1 MAQLTDKERAELP
14 DRAFA
19 YIDAKGRRKLPIH
32 DASHVRNALARFNQ
46 VRFESDEAR
55 EQAMTRLLRAAARH
69 GIVPVGFFT
78 SRLRAEKRAARAER
92 TVRLPSGEVTLLF
105 ADIEGSTPLLAGLG
119 DRYPDLLERV
129 RATIRRAVERHRGY
143 EVEVRA
149 DEYFAVFERPKAAL
163 DAALSVQRSLGRA
176 TWEDGHDVRLR
187 IGLHTGPVM
196 LTDVGYVGLAVHA
209 GARVCA
215 AAHGGQVLV
224 SAEAVRAID
233 EPPDRVRLESL
244 GGFRLAGLPGA
255 HRLYQVRARGLAAE
269 FPPPRVPKATR

>member
-19 YIDAKGRRKLPIH
+19 YIDSKGRRKLPIH

-55 EQAMTRLLRAAARH
+55 EHAMTRLLRAAARH

-78 SRLRAEKRAARAER
+78 SRLRAEGRARRAER
-92 TVRLPSGEVTLLF
+92 TAPLPSGDMTLLF

-119 DRYPDLLERV
+119 DRYPEVLERV
-129 RATIRRAVERHRGY
+129 RATIRRAVQRHRGH

-149 DEYFAVFERPKAAL
+149 DEYFAVFEGAEAAL
-163 DAALSVQRSLGRA
+163 GTALAVQRSLSR
-176 TWEDGHDVRLR
+176 TRWDDGHDVRLR
-187 IGLHTGPVM
+187 IGLHAGRVM
-196 LTDVGYVGLAVHA
+196 LTNVGYVGLAVHA

-224 SAEAVRAID
+224 SAEAARAVGD
-233 EPPDRVRLESL
+233 PPDGVRLDPL
-244 GGFRLAGLPGA
+244 GTFRLAGLPGA
-255 HRLYQVRARGLAAE
+255 HRLYQVRARGLSGE
-269 FPPPRVPKATR
+269 FPPPRAPRADR